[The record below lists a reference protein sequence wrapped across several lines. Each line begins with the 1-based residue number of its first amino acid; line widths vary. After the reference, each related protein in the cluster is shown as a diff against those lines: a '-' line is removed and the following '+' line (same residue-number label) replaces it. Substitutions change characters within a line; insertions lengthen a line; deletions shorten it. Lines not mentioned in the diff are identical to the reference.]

1 MDFSGDGGFKQQKWR
16 VLEGFCPEMRANLRQ
31 MSQAEMGDGGE
42 RLWVLVSKMFAFHF
56 TWVSF
61 IFILWALGLVIA
73 AQNECCIRCN
83 PTIAT
88 HGSIWVCVHLGYPQ
102 TWCLIMV
109 HQHFPDSRIAVLGW
123 NWGVHPFSETHTHTQ
138 TVKSERRKRHVDIH
152 ITHGLESLEARQTAW
167 SVIWLIWASKKWSLT
182 MIHSRLWVSNTW
194 YIDTLIH

>member
-1 MDFSGDGGFKQQKWR
+1 MEKPMDFSGDGGFKQQKWR

-83 PTIAT
+83 PTIAR

-123 NWGVHPFSETHTHTQ
+123 NWGVHPFSETHTHTDCEVWEKK
-138 TVKSERRKRHVDIH
+138 TPRWYPHHPWPGVPGGS
-152 ITHGLESLEARQTAW
+152 ANC
-167 SVIWLIWASKKWSLT
+167 VICDLIDLSIEKMKF
-182 MIHSRLWVSNTW
+182 NN
-194 YIDTLIH
+194 DPF